1 MALPAISISTMANEG
16 KHSEGKH
23 SKGTR
28 ELAHATQG
36 FGVPLTIAPHHF
48 VVIIPRGSR
57 QPVQIIEDLGMHTHG
72 DESELLDRVILPRE
86 VWTEI
91 ATPVKRMFNE
101 RLKAHDLKPGLWKV
115 GANRVDRLLGKEL
128 CVLAWAIEDL
138 DTEKIG
144 TALRN
149 WLSLRPEERWWLFGM
164 TAATV
169 GAPNDRGR
177 GWRMAL
183 RYALG
188 DTPQATLR
196 EPRRSGKKQDDIYE
210 TLPLFQHE

>member
-1 MALPAISISTMANEG
+1 MALAAIAIGTMGND
-16 KHSEGKH
+16 
-23 SKGTR
+23 SKRSKVTR
-28 ELAHATQG
+28 EPAHATQG

-48 VVIIPRGSR
+48 VVVIPRGSR
-57 QPVQIIEDLGMHTHG
+57 QPVQIIEDLGMHAEG
-72 DESELLDRVILPRE
+72 DESELLDRVLLPRE
-86 VWTEI
+86 IWTEI
-91 ATPVKRMFNE
+91 ANPVKRMFNE

-115 GANRVDRLLGKEL
+115 GENRVDRLLGKEL

-169 GAPNDRGR
+169 GGLNDRGR
-177 GWRMAL
+177 GWRVAL

-188 DTPQATLR
+188 DTPQPTLR
-196 EPRRSGKKQDDIYE
+196 EPRRGGKKQDDIYE
-210 TLPLFQHE
+210 TLPLFQRKDT

>member
-1 MALPAISISTMANEG
+1 MALAAIAIGTMGND
-16 KHSEGKH
+16 
-23 SKGTR
+23 SKRSKVTR
-28 ELAHATQG
+28 EPAHATQG

-48 VVIIPRGSR
+48 VVVIPRGSR
-57 QPVQIIEDLGMHTHG
+57 QPVQIIEDLGMHAEG
-72 DESELLDRVILPRE
+72 DESELLDRVLLPRE
-86 VWTEI
+86 IWTEI
-91 ATPVKRMFNE
+91 ANPVKRMFNE

-115 GANRVDRLLGKEL
+115 GENRVDRLLGKEL

-169 GAPNDRGR
+169 GGLNDRGR
-177 GWRMAL
+177 GWRVAL

-188 DTPQATLR
+188 DTPQPTLR
-196 EPRRSGKKQDDIYE
+196 EPRRGGKKQDDIYE
-210 TLPLFQHE
+210 TLPLFQPKDT

>member
-1 MALPAISISTMANEG
+1 MVRAAVQTNKMPNQEKQTKKPPKAAYE
-16 KHSEGKH
+16 
-23 SKGTR
+23 
-28 ELAHATQG
+28 TQG

-48 VVIIPRGSR
+48 IVIIPRGNR
-57 QPVQIIEDLGMHTHG
+57 QPVQIVEDLGMHTEG
-72 DESELLDRVILPRE
+72 NESELLDRVILPRS

-91 ATPVKRMFNE
+91 ANPVKRMFNE
-101 RLKAHDLKPGLWKV
+101 RLKTHNLKTGSWKV
-115 GANRVDRLLGKEL
+115 GENRVDRLLGKEL

-138 DTEKIG
+138 ESEKIG

-149 WLSLRPEERWWLFGM
+149 WLALRQEERWWLFGV

-169 GAPNDRGR
+169 GGLGDRGR

-188 DTPQATLR
+188 DTPQPTAIR
-196 EPRRSGKKQDDIYE
+196 EPRRNIKKTKEDIPM
-210 TLPLFQHE
+210 TLPLFPDDQ